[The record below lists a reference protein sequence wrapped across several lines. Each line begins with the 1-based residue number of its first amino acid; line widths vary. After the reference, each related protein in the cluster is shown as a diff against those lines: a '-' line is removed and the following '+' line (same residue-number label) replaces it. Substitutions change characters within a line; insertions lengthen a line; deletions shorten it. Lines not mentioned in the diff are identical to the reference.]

1 MIRSALSVLIP
12 VFYVIMLNTS
22 VGMAQSIVFDDKS
35 NDIKPTFETRNI
47 DSSQISIDSPVEIA
61 PEALSTGIAKKE
73 VTPGFSIFEGIEAHD
88 MKSNEYIASVDLGR
102 LILPGDGVDN
112 FENPAGYVM
121 LGLKRPYY
129 RLGED
134 MRFSGL
140 VDLRA
145 GWSLAGLGNSAT
157 ITFRYDLRRNHDERS
172 LKMSMFFV
180 HISYKI
186 SIPFG
191 SRAEMQHR

>member
-1 MIRSALSVLIP
+1 M
-12 VFYVIMLNTS
+12 IMLNIS

-35 NDIKPTFETRNI
+35 NDIKPTIETRNI
-47 DSSQISIDSPVEIA
+47 DSSQISINAPVETA
-61 PEALSTGIAKKE
+61 PEAISTGISNKE
-73 VTPGFSIFEGIEAHD
+73 VTPGFAVFEGIEARE
-88 MKSNEYIASVDLGR
+88 MKGNEYIASVDLGR
-102 LILPGDGVDN
+102 LILPGDGFDN

-129 RLGED
+129 RFGED

-145 GWSLAGLGNSAT
+145 GRSLAGLGNSAI

-186 SIPFG
+186 NIPFG
-191 SRAEMQHR
+191 GRTKTQHR